1 MSLGP
6 VNSMNNDI
14 FVSGGFDHCIKL
26 WDKRID
32 CISFIFI
39 HSYTS

>member
-26 WDKRID
+26 WDKRIE
-32 CISFIFI
+32 CISCIFI
-39 HSYTS
+39 HSYSS